1 MKTKLFSFLLIFLF
15 SNSLIKAQDDP
26 KVGFGI
32 IGGLNL
38 QTITGKDYY
47 GEKIDNG
54 LVFGFHAGINANIH
68 IASDYYFQP
77 GLLFTTKG
85 GKAFVE
91 EQATKSDPD
100 EITKIVKLNY
110 IEMPLN
116 FLYRPVLGEGHMLL
130 GFGPY
135 LALGIGGKG
144 TSEGGYQGDYDF
156 DVKFKN
162 PGDWDSENP
171 TEYYR
176 PFDAGANIF
185 FGYEMSAGL
194 FFQLNAQLGMLKVN
208 SEYEGMDTDDTNL
221 KNTGFGLSIGYRF

>member
-15 SNSLIKAQDDP
+15 STSLIKAQDDL

-32 IGGLNL
+32 IGGLNV

-47 GEKIDNG
+47 GEKMDNG

-77 GLLFTTKG
+77 GLLFSTKG
-85 GKAFVE
+85 GKVVY
-91 EQATKSDPD
+91 EQMVSKSNPNEVT
-100 EITKIVKLNY
+100 EITKLNY

-135 LALGIGGKG
+135 IALGIGGKG
-144 TSEGGYQGDYDF
+144 TSEGGYLGDHDF

-162 PGDWDSENP
+162 PAQWDTEVP
-171 TEYYR
+171 TKYFR
-176 PFDAGANIF
+176 PLDAGANIF
-185 FGYEMSAGL
+185 FGYEMSSGL

-208 SEYEGMDTDDTNL
+208 SEYEVLENDDTNL
-221 KNTGFGLSIGYRF
+221 KNTGFGLSVGYRF

>member
-1 MKTKLFSFLLIFLF
+1 MRTKFFSFLFILLI
-15 SNSLIKAQDDP
+15 SNSFINAQDDP

-54 LVFGFHAGINANIH
+54 LVIGFHAGVNANIN

-77 GLLFTTKG
+77 GLLFSTKG
-85 GKAFVE
+85 GKEFVE
-91 EQATKSDPD
+91 QNATKSDPN
-100 EITKIVKLNY
+100 EATQITKLNY

-135 LALGIGGKG
+135 IALGIGGKG
-144 TSEGGYQGDYDF
+144 TSEGGYMGDYDF

-162 PGDWDSENP
+162 PGDWDSEDP
-171 TEYYR
+171 AKYFR
-176 PFDAGANIF
+176 PLDAGANIF

-208 SEYEGMDTDDTNL
+208 SEFEDMDTDDTNL

>member
-1 MKTKLFSFLLIFLF
+1 MKTKLFSLLLIFLF
-15 SNSLIKAQDDP
+15 STSLIKAQDDP

-54 LVFGFHAGINANIH
+54 LVFGFHAGVNANIH

-77 GLLFTTKG
+77 GLLFSTKG
-85 GKAFVE
+85 GKE
-91 EQATKSDPD
+91 IYEQYPGKSNPNEVTD
-100 EITKIVKLNY
+100 ITKLNY

-135 LALGIGGKG
+135 IALGIGGKG
-144 TSEGGYQGDYDF
+144 TSEGSYLGDHF

-162 PGDWDSENP
+162 PVPSDSEEN
-171 TEYYR
+171 TGYFR
-176 PFDAGANIF
+176 PLDAGANIF
-185 FGYEMSAGL
+185 FGYEMNFGM

-208 SEYEGMDTDDTNL
+208 SEYEDRDDDETNL